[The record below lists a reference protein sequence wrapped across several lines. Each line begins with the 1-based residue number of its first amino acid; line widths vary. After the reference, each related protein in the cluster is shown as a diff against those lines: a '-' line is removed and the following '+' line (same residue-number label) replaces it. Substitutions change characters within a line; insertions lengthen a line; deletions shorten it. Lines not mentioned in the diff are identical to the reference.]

1 MLPYGQRVVVKIRRP
16 DVEVGV
22 ARDSAV
28 LRWATRAA
36 VRRSEAARPWGW
48 SRLGDELIRSVDQEL
63 NYLQEAANAVPCP
76 LCRPFLACGFRTLS
90 PRVSTDAVLVQDRVD
105 GKPVSVTEAVDA
117 TGVPRAELANRLLE
131 TFLTQVMSA
140 GVFHADPHPGNIL
153 IDPQGTLWLIDFG
166 AVGLIDPVTMDA
178 LHLMG
183 AGLATGQPALL
194 ARALRSIAGSA
205 GDAMDTQALEAE
217 LSRIL
222 SEQLHAGGFDP
233 RSLQEIINVMGTHE
247 IPVPPAFT
255 LLARAMITLEG
266 TLRIIDPQ
274 VDLATAAT
282 AFMSDTIGLSP
293 TTFKETAQRELLRNL
308 PALRALPG
316 LTEDV
321 ALQLRSGR
329 VKLQVDVFGP
339 GRAHLTRWS
348 GSGHLRRGRC
358 RRTDLLDLDA
368 GRFRVGR

>member
-1 MLPYGQRVVVKIRRP
+1 MRP
-16 DVEVGV
+16 ASRG
-22 ARDSAV
+22 
-28 LRWATRAA
+28 
-36 VRRSEAARPWGW
+36 RSW
-48 SRLGDELIRSVDQEL
+48 
-63 NYLQEAANAVPCP
+63 
-76 LCRPFLACGFRTLS
+76 RTGC
-90 PRVSTDAVLVQDRVD
+90 ST
-105 GKPVSVTEAVDA
+105 
-117 TGVPRAELANRLLE
+117 

-255 LLARAMITLEG
+255 LLATGHGHPRG
-266 TLRIIDPQ
+266 H
-274 VDLATAAT
+274 AA
-282 AFMSDTIGLSP
+282 DH
-293 TTFKETAQRELLRNL
+293 
-308 PALRALPG
+308 
-316 LTEDV
+316 
-321 ALQLRSGR
+321 RS
-329 VKLQVDVFGP
+329 P
-339 GRAHLTRWS
+339 GRP
-348 GSGHLRRGRC
+348 GHRC
-358 RRTDLLDLDA
+358 HRLHE
-368 GRFRVGR
+368 